1 MTAPL
6 RILGLLAALLW
17 PFATASAL
25 EKVTL
30 QLKWTHCFQFAGYY
44 AAKAKGYYRDAGLDV
59 HFAEGL
65 PGLDV
70 VDQVVSGQAQYGVGT
85 SSLLLARAG
94 GKPVVVLG
102 VILQHSPLIMIMR
115 QQREGESIHD
125 LVGKRVM
132 IEPEADEIYAYLKR
146 EGIDPARFER
156 VEHSF
161 DVKELI
167 GGQVAAMTAY
177 VSNEPELL
185 ARSGIPYS
193 IFTPRSAG
201 IDFYADNLFTAEQ
214 EINDH
219 PERVRAFRE
228 ASLRGWQ
235 YALAH
240 PDEIIDLIVQHY
252 AGTDTRAHYAF
263 EAAQLMPLIR
273 PDLLEVGYMNPGRWR
288 HIADVYA
295 EVGVLPPGVALDG
308 FLYDPAPVRYPV
320 WVVAGLI
327 AAIALA
333 ALVAAIA
340 TYIHRV
346 NQRLVHSLRDVRQAQ
361 ERLQALSQA
370 IEHSPT
376 SIVITG
382 PDSAIEYVNP
392 FFTRET
398 GYSAEEAHGRNP
410 SFLQSGLTDEA
421 TFRDM
426 WEHLARGEPWT
437 GELVNR
443 RKSGELY
450 WEEAHVAPVKDAAG
464 RITHYVAV
472 KLNITARRETQ
483 QRLAY
488 LAHHDDLTGLP
499 NRALFFDRLAHAV
512 SLSHR
517 NGRRV
522 ALMYIDLDRF
532 KPINDT
538 WGHAVG
544 DEVLREVAQR
554 MTGCVRATDTVGRIG
569 GDEFVVLLLDV
580 DGDEQVIAVA
590 EKIRHALNEPFLIGE
605 LQLTISSSTGVAI
618 APQHGGCEIELA
630 RNADLAMYCAKEDG
644 RNKVRLYSPGMHTLA
659 PPADTG
665 EGERLTGLLLST
677 T

>member
-1 MTAPL
+1 MVA
-6 RILGLLAALLW
+6 
-17 PFATASAL
+17 
-25 EKVTL
+25 
-30 QLKWTHCFQFAGYY
+30 
-44 AAKAKGYYRDAGLDV
+44 
-59 HFAEGL
+59 
-65 PGLDV
+65 
-70 VDQVVSGQAQYGVGT
+70 
-85 SSLLLARAG
+85 
-94 GKPVVVLG
+94 LG
-102 VILQHSPLIMIMR
+102 VILQHSPLILIMR
-115 QQREGESIHD
+115 QQREGQSIHD
-125 LVGKRVM
+125 VVGKRVM

-146 EGIDPARFER
+146 EGIDLAKIER

-161 DVKELI
+161 DIKELLA
-167 GGQVAAMTAY
+167 GRVDAMTAY
-177 VSNEPELL
+177 LSNEPELL
-185 ARSGIPYS
+185 EQSGLPYS

-201 IDFYADNLFTAEQ
+201 IDFYADNLFTSEQ
-214 EINDH
+214 EIDEH

-235 YALAH
+235 YALAN

-252 AGTDTRAHYAF
+252 EGTDTRAHYAF

-295 EVGVLPPGVALDG
+295 EVGALPAGVSLQG
-308 FLYDPAPVRYPV
+308 FLYDPAPAPYPV
-320 WVVAGLI
+320 WVVAGLV

-346 NQRLVHSLRDVRQAQ
+346 NQRLVLSLREVRQAQ
-361 ERLQALSQA
+361 EKLQVLSQA

-382 PDSAIEYVNP
+382 ADSKIEYVNP
-392 FFTRET
+392 HFTRET
-398 GYSAEEAHGRNP
+398 GYSVEEVLGRNP
-410 SFLQSGLTDEA
+410 SFLQSGMTEEA

-426 WEHLARGEPWT
+426 WEHLARGETWV

-443 RKSGELY
+443 RKSGEVY
-450 WEEAHVAPVKDAAG
+450 WEEARIAPVADDAG
-464 RITHYVAV
+464 RIAHYVAV
-472 KLNITARRETQ
+472 KLNITARRENQ

-512 SLSHR
+512 SLSRR

-538 WGHAVG
+538 WGHAIG
-544 DEVLREVAQR
+544 DEVLREAARR
-554 MTGCVRATDTVGRIG
+554 MTDCVRATDTVGRIG

-580 DGDEQVIAVA
+580 DGDEQVVAVG
-590 EKIRHALNEPFLIGE
+590 EKIRQALNEPIQVGDLR
-605 LQLTISSSTGVAI
+605 LTIASSTGIAI
-618 APQHGGCEIELA
+618 APQHGSGEIELA
-630 RNADLAMYCAKEDG
+630 RNADLAMYRAKEGG
-644 RNKVRLYSPGMHTLA
+644 RNRVCLYSASMQPVAPLA
-659 PPADTG
+659 DAV
-665 EGERLTGLLLST
+665 ERLGGIAPATRERPAQAAA
-677 T
+677 